1 MKEKYVKPA
10 IFIERFSL
18 TQNIAS
24 GCAGSTLGQPHN
36 NATDISNCAW
46 DMGGIILFNTDACDV
61 PGGIKL
67 QVGDTFEAVCF
78 NAPNSSL
85 APFATL

>member
-24 GCAGSTLGQPHN
+24 GCAGSTLGQPYN

-46 DMGGIILFNTDACDV
+46 DMGGIILFTNACDV
-61 PGGIKL
+61 PGVTKL
-67 QVGDTFEAVCF
+67 QDGDTFEAVCY